1 MATALECL
9 AAYRQ
14 CLSRCDL
21 EETTGERQL
30 CRVACCVSYASCL
43 SGHVIG
49 EVGEE
54 ILETAEDAGNFLR
67 AHPEVAVGTLLVIGG
82 VTMIAVL
89 GPSAL
94 LVAVAV

>member
-1 MATALECL
+1 MATAAECY
-9 AAYRQ
+9 AQYKG
-14 CLSRCDL
+14 CLSICEL
-21 EETTGERQL
+21 AETTGERQG
-30 CRVACCVSYASCL
+30 CRLMCCMTYATCL

-54 ILETAEDAGNFLR
+54 ILETAEDVGNYLNR
-67 AHPEVAVGTLLVIGG
+67 HPEVAVGTLLVIGG